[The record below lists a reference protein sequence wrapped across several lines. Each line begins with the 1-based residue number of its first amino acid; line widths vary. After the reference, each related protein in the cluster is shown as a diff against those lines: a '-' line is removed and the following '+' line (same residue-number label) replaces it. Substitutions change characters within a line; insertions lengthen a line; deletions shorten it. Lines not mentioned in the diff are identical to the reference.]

1 MNLVDRIKNLE
12 RNLGDARK
20 QIAEQARELSLCRE
34 LRDAVQGIAV
44 DAGVVITGDPIEDV
58 RLAIEFR
65 DTAIAEQAA
74 VIRSIH
80 EAIGEAPESDDTTLA
95 EAVRKRVTEQAEEIE
110 RLKANIA
117 NWERKEIRRASDCHG
132 QEQRAEKA
140 ERERD
145 EAIED
150 SKDLARQVRECNTDQ
165 NDLQRELDEARKAL
179 VWLYYAQVWMYPA
192 PDYVIAA
199 VRSAREAKE

>member
-1 MNLVDRIKNLE
+1 
-12 RNLGDARK
+12 
-20 QIAEQARELSLCRE
+20 
-34 LRDAVQGIAV
+34 V
-44 DAGVVITGDPIEDV
+44 DAGVVITDDPLEDV

-65 DTAIAEQAA
+65 DTEIAEQAA

-80 EAIGEAPESDDTTLA
+80 EAIGEAPESDDATLA

-145 EAIED
+145 EA
-150 SKDLARQVRECNTDQ
+150 
-165 NDLQRELDEARKAL
+165 RKAL
-179 VWLYYAQVWMYPA
+179 VWVEDNIQSIDL
-192 PDYVIAA
+192 
-199 VRSAREAKE
+199 KEPVEEPLEKWRKE

>member
-1 MNLVDRIKNLE
+1 MSEPTLSLAVGV
-12 RNLGDARK
+12 GDAPTGGVCEK
-20 QIAEQARELSLCRE
+20 HTIFFPMSHTGGLFHPYVAICPYCKIAEQARELSLYRE
-34 LRDAVQGIAV
+34 WRDAVQGIAV
-44 DAGVVITGDPIEDV
+44 DAGVVITDDPIEDV

-74 VIRSIH
+74 
-80 EAIGEAPESDDTTLA
+80 
-95 EAVRKRVTEQAEEIE
+95 EIE

-179 VWLYYAQVWMYPA
+179 VWFGDGGSHGDDPN
-192 PDYVIAA
+192 PDFVQAA
-199 VRSAREAKE
+199 VRAAWEAKG